1 MSAVSLL
8 SKGATKLFHGA
19 KKNFD
24 SFDSKFAAETAFGK
38 GFSFTPEQDIAESYA
53 NITPAKLRKLY
64 GKEYVEEAIE
74 RKKGGTP
81 ILYEVEADVKDSEL
95 LVTRKNFNAQDKEVQ
110 KKLKKLIDAEGL
122 NLEKLDLDKPK
133 FWRQILNLTNKD
145 ADKLFTKY
153 GIKAALKDA
162 QDSKLKQVG
171 GKIEYTVYDPK
182 VIKIKNKKVLE
193 RTEKNRGGEMKVP
206 KVKYAVGSV
215 AQAAAE
221 GADTLLSEARKD
233 VVAQRSPEPGAGKD
247 DTALAETLAKVEGP
261 GKTEAVPESGQ
272 DNLIATTELLN
283 SFSFQG
289 GNKKMD
295 KQFIMESLS
304 SVADTPIV
312 ENKQSIAEFITDLH
326 RVQVEEESK
335 PLLSPKD
342 FEKLNR
348 FAEDAGDEGRL
359 EKKEGGKA
367 EQTDVE
373 KLIMFTEQ
381 YNEQRK
387 NAETDKDRA
396 VIDKRFQ
403 EIENSFGGETK
414 FQAMLKMDEDAEGR
428 EGKSMGGMLKAGR
441 ELLEESGAGNAPEG
455 ILGSLLGTVK
465 ENVGTTTAPQG
476 QQAEA
481 SISALEGPDPISAA
495 NNAPI
500 ANYAEGGR
508 ISVSEYV
515 KARDKALK
523 DIDNTE
529 SLTER
534 EEISAA
540 FSKVSKAFME
550 QESLGDSIDRK
561 RAEKAEALKKKNM
574 GGSLLTDDKPV
585 DTYDNIPE
593 GEKEAVEASQL
604 PDEEMEDEYAGFV
617 LGEALST
624 EDQEYLMGALEGD
637 ERLGGIFD
645 KVMDIAGEF
654 AGEGAVKGP
663 GTGTSDSIPAR
674 LSDGEFVFTRKATDQ
689 LGTEKL
695 QTMMDEAE
703 RAYDGGLMQKYMGGS
718 ILGGM
723 DEVEDNDKKVY
734 DQMLTSN
741 AMPSVR

>member
-8 SKGATKLFHGA
+8 SKGAMKLFHGA

-24 SFDSKFAAETAFGK
+24 SFDSEFAAETAFGK
-38 GFSFTPEQDIAESYA
+38 GFSFTPEQDIAEGYA

-81 ILYEVEADVKDSEL
+81 ILYEVEADVKDSEI
-95 LVTRKNFNAQDKEVQ
+95 LVTRKNFNEQDKEVQ
-110 KKLKKLIDAEGL
+110 EKLKKLIDAEGL
-122 NLEKLDLDKPK
+122 NLEELDLNKPK

-162 QDSKLKQVG
+162 RDSKLKQVG
-171 GKIEYTVYDPK
+171 GKVEYTVYDPK
-182 VIKIKNKKVLE
+182 AIKIKNKKVLE
-193 RTEKNRGGEMKVP
+193 RAKKNRGSEMKVP
-206 KVKYAVGSV
+206 KLKYAVGSV

-233 VVAQRSPEPGAGKD
+233 VVAQRSPKPGVGKD
-247 DTALAETLAKVEGP
+247 DTALAETLAKVDGP
-261 GKTEAVPESGQ
+261 GRTEAVPESGQ

-342 FEKLNR
+342 FEKLNS

-387 NAETDKDRA
+387 NAKTDKDRA

-441 ELLEESGAGNAPEG
+441 ELLEENGAGNAPEG

-465 ENVGTTTAPQG
+465 ESVGTTTAPQG
-476 QQAEA
+476 QQEEA

-500 ANYAEGGR
+500 ANFAE
-508 ISVSEYV
+508 
-515 KARDKALK
+515 
-523 DIDNTE
+523 
-529 SLTER
+529 
-534 EEISAA
+534 
-540 FSKVSKAFME
+540 
-550 QESLGDSIDRK
+550 
-561 RAEKAEALKKKNM
+561 

>member
-1 MSAVSLL
+1 M
-8 SKGATKLFHGA
+8 K
-19 KKNFD
+19 
-24 SFDSKFAAETAFGK
+24 
-38 GFSFTPEQDIAESYA
+38 
-53 NITPAKLRKLY
+53 
-64 GKEYVEEAIE
+64 
-74 RKKGGTP
+74 
-81 ILYEVEADVKDSEL
+81 
-95 LVTRKNFNAQDKEVQ
+95 
-110 KKLKKLIDAEGL
+110 
-122 NLEKLDLDKPK
+122 
-133 FWRQILNLTNKD
+133 
-145 ADKLFTKY
+145 
-153 GIKAALKDA
+153 
-162 QDSKLKQVG
+162 
-171 GKIEYTVYDPK
+171 
-182 VIKIKNKKVLE
+182 
-193 RTEKNRGGEMKVP
+193 KVP
-206 KVKYAVGSV
+206 KLKYAVGSV
-215 AQAAAE
+215 AQAATE
-221 GADTLLSEARKD
+221 GAATLLSEARKD
-233 VVAQRSPEPGAGKD
+233 VVAQRSPKPGVGKD
-247 DTALAETLAKVEGP
+247 DTALAETLAKVDGP

-272 DNLIATTELLN
+272 DNLMATTKLIN

-342 FEKLNR
+342 FQKLNS
-348 FAEDAGDEGRL
+348 FAADASDEGRL
-359 EKKEGGKA
+359 EKKEGGEVSDEDKYISLYKSMEQSMDKA
-367 EQTDVE
+367 KDAEARNRILKRWTDVE
-373 KLIMFTEQ
+373 
-381 YNEQRK
+381 
-387 NAETDKDRA
+387 
-396 VIDKRFQ
+396 
-403 EIENSFGGETK
+403 NSFDGNTISNAL
-414 FQAMLKMDEDAEGR
+414 QQMDAER
-428 EGKSMGGMLKAGR
+428 EGKSLGGLLKAGK
-441 ELLEESGAGNAPEG
+441 EVLKHSGGGEPTG
-455 ILGSLLGTVK
+455 ILGALLGGNGGA
-465 ENVGTTTAPQG
+465 EGTTTVPQG
-476 QQAEA
+476 QDEAA

-500 ANYAEGGR
+500 ANFAEGGR

-523 DIDNTE
+523 DIDNAE
-529 SLTER
+529 SIAAR
-534 EEISAA
+534 EKISED
-540 FSKVSKAFME
+540 FSKVSKEFME
-550 QESLGDSIDRK
+550 QESLGNSIDRE

-574 GGSLLTDDKPV
+574 GGSLLADDKPV

>member
-1 MSAVSLL
+1 M
-8 SKGATKLFHGA
+8 K
-19 KKNFD
+19 
-24 SFDSKFAAETAFGK
+24 
-38 GFSFTPEQDIAESYA
+38 
-53 NITPAKLRKLY
+53 
-64 GKEYVEEAIE
+64 
-74 RKKGGTP
+74 
-81 ILYEVEADVKDSEL
+81 
-95 LVTRKNFNAQDKEVQ
+95 
-110 KKLKKLIDAEGL
+110 
-122 NLEKLDLDKPK
+122 
-133 FWRQILNLTNKD
+133 
-145 ADKLFTKY
+145 
-153 GIKAALKDA
+153 
-162 QDSKLKQVG
+162 
-171 GKIEYTVYDPK
+171 
-182 VIKIKNKKVLE
+182 
-193 RTEKNRGGEMKVP
+193 KVP
-206 KVKYAVGSV
+206 KLKYAVGSV

-233 VVAQRSPEPGAGKD
+233 VVAQRSPEPGVGKD
-247 DTALAETLAKVEGP
+247 DTALAETLAKVDGP

-272 DNLIATTELLN
+272 DNLIATTELVN

-342 FEKLNR
+342 FKKLNS

-428 EGKSMGGMLKAGR
+428 EGKFFGGLLQAGKQV
-441 ELLEESGAGNAPEG
+441 LNQSGGGEPTG
-455 ILGSLLGTVK
+455 ILGALLGGSGGA
-465 ENVGTTTAPQG
+465 EGTTTVPQG
-476 QQAEA
+476 QDEAA

-550 QESLGDSIDRK
+550 QESLGDSIDRE

-574 GGSLLTDDKPV
+574 GGSLLADDKPV

-654 AGEGAVKGP
+654 AGDGAVKGP

>member
-1 MSAVSLL
+1 
-8 SKGATKLFHGA
+8 
-19 KKNFD
+19 
-24 SFDSKFAAETAFGK
+24 
-38 GFSFTPEQDIAESYA
+38 
-53 NITPAKLRKLY
+53 
-64 GKEYVEEAIE
+64 
-74 RKKGGTP
+74 
-81 ILYEVEADVKDSEL
+81 
-95 LVTRKNFNAQDKEVQ
+95 
-110 KKLKKLIDAEGL
+110 
-122 NLEKLDLDKPK
+122 
-133 FWRQILNLTNKD
+133 
-145 ADKLFTKY
+145 
-153 GIKAALKDA
+153 
-162 QDSKLKQVG
+162 
-171 GKIEYTVYDPK
+171 
-182 VIKIKNKKVLE
+182 
-193 RTEKNRGGEMKVP
+193 
-206 KVKYAVGSV
+206 
-215 AQAAAE
+215 
-221 GADTLLSEARKD
+221 
-233 VVAQRSPEPGAGKD
+233 
-247 DTALAETLAKVEGP
+247 
-261 GKTEAVPESGQ
+261 
-272 DNLIATTELLN
+272 
-283 SFSFQG
+283 
-289 GNKKMD
+289 
-295 KQFIMESLS
+295 
-304 SVADTPIV
+304 
-312 ENKQSIAEFITDLH
+312 
-326 RVQVEEESK
+326 
-335 PLLSPKD
+335 
-342 FEKLNR
+342 
-348 FAEDAGDEGRL
+348 
-359 EKKEGGKA
+359 
-367 EQTDVE
+367 
-373 KLIMFTEQ
+373 
-381 YNEQRK
+381 
-387 NAETDKDRA
+387 
-396 VIDKRFQ
+396 
-403 EIENSFGGETK
+403 
-414 FQAMLKMDEDAEGR
+414 
-428 EGKSMGGMLKAGR
+428 MGGMLKAGR

-500 ANYAEGGR
+500 ANFAE
-508 ISVSEYV
+508 
-515 KARDKALK
+515 
-523 DIDNTE
+523 
-529 SLTER
+529 
-534 EEISAA
+534 
-540 FSKVSKAFME
+540 
-550 QESLGDSIDRK
+550 
-561 RAEKAEALKKKNM
+561 

>member
-8 SKGATKLFHGA
+8 SKGAMKLFHGA

-24 SFDSKFAAETAFGK
+24 SFDSEFAAETAFGK
-38 GFSFTPEQDIAESYA
+38 GFSFTPEQDIAEGYA

-81 ILYEVEADVKDSEL
+81 ILYEVEADVKDSEI
-95 LVTRKNFNAQDKEVQ
+95 LVTRKNFNEQDKEVQ
-110 KKLKKLIDAEGL
+110 EKLKKLIDAEGL
-122 NLEKLDLDKPK
+122 NLEELDLNKPK

-162 QDSKLKQVG
+162 RDSKLKQVG
-171 GKIEYTVYDPK
+171 GKVEYTVYDPK
-182 VIKIKNKKVLE
+182 AIKIKNKKVLE
-193 RTEKNRGGEMKVP
+193 RAKKNRGSEMKVP
-206 KVKYAVGSV
+206 KLKYAVGSV
-215 AQAAAE
+215 AQAATE

-233 VVAQRSPEPGAGKD
+233 VVAQRSPKPGVGKD
-247 DTALAETLAKVEGP
+247 DTALAETLAKVDGP

-272 DNLIATTELLN
+272 DNLMATTKLIN

-342 FEKLNR
+342 FQKLNS
-348 FAEDAGDEGRL
+348 FAADASDEGRL

-396 VIDKRFQ
+396 IIDKRFQ

-428 EGKSMGGMLKAGR
+428 EGKSLGGLLKAGK
-441 ELLEESGAGNAPEG
+441 EVLKHSGGGEPTG
-455 ILGSLLGTVK
+455 ILGALLGGSGGA
-465 ENVGTTTAPQG
+465 EGTTTVPQG
-476 QQAEA
+476 QVEAA

-500 ANYAEGGR
+500 ANFAE
-508 ISVSEYV
+508 
-515 KARDKALK
+515 
-523 DIDNTE
+523 
-529 SLTER
+529 
-534 EEISAA
+534 
-540 FSKVSKAFME
+540 
-550 QESLGDSIDRK
+550 
-561 RAEKAEALKKKNM
+561 
-574 GGSLLTDDKPV
+574 GGSLLADDKPV

-654 AGEGAVKGP
+654 AGDGAVKGP

>member
-1 MSAVSLL
+1 M
-8 SKGATKLFHGA
+8 K
-19 KKNFD
+19 
-24 SFDSKFAAETAFGK
+24 
-38 GFSFTPEQDIAESYA
+38 
-53 NITPAKLRKLY
+53 
-64 GKEYVEEAIE
+64 
-74 RKKGGTP
+74 
-81 ILYEVEADVKDSEL
+81 
-95 LVTRKNFNAQDKEVQ
+95 
-110 KKLKKLIDAEGL
+110 
-122 NLEKLDLDKPK
+122 
-133 FWRQILNLTNKD
+133 
-145 ADKLFTKY
+145 
-153 GIKAALKDA
+153 
-162 QDSKLKQVG
+162 
-171 GKIEYTVYDPK
+171 
-182 VIKIKNKKVLE
+182 
-193 RTEKNRGGEMKVP
+193 KVP
-206 KVKYAVGSV
+206 KLKYAVGSV
-215 AQAAAE
+215 AQAATE

-233 VVAQRSPEPGAGKD
+233 VVAQRSPKPGVGKD
-247 DTALAETLAKVEGP
+247 DTALAETLAKVDGP
-261 GKTEAVPESGQ
+261 GRTEAVPESGQ

-342 FEKLNR
+342 FEKLNS

-359 EKKEGGKA
+359 EKKEGGEVSDVDKYIMLYKQMEQSMNNAKTKKA
-367 EQTDVE
+367 RMKINERWQNVE
-373 KLIMFTEQ
+373 
-381 YNEQRK
+381 
-387 NAETDKDRA
+387 D
-396 VIDKRFQ
+396 
-403 EIENSFGGETK
+403 SFEDNVSMD
-414 FQAMLKMDEDAEGR
+414 ARMKMDEQDEGR
-428 EGKSMGGMLKAGR
+428 VGRGFGGIMSLMQKKYKDEFGEAPSGGGGFGGMLNRIKDEA
-441 ELLEESGAGNAPEG
+441 
-455 ILGSLLGTVK
+455 
-465 ENVGTTTAPQG
+465 GTTTAPQG
-476 QQAEA
+476 QQEEA
-481 SISALEGPDPISAA
+481 SIAALEGPDPISAA

-500 ANYAEGGR
+500 ANFAEGG
-508 ISVSEYV
+508 
-515 KARDKALK
+515 
-523 DIDNTE
+523 
-529 SLTER
+529 SLM
-534 EEISAA
+534 APD
-540 FSKVSKAFME
+540 M
-550 QESLGDSIDRK
+550 
-561 RAEKAEALKKKNM
+561 
-574 GGSLLTDDKPV
+574 PV

-734 DQMLTSN
+734 NQMLTSN

>member
-1 MSAVSLL
+1 MSAASLL
-8 SKGATKLFHGA
+8 SKGAMKLFHGA

-24 SFDSKFAAETAFGK
+24 SFDSEFASETAFGK
-38 GFSFTPEQDIAESYA
+38 GFSFTPEQDIAEGYA

-81 ILYEVEADVKDSEL
+81 ILYEVEADVKDSEI
-95 LVTRKNFNAQDKEVQ
+95 LVTRKNFNEQDKEVQ
-110 KKLKKLIDAEGL
+110 EKLKKLIDAEGL
-122 NLEKLDLDKPK
+122 NLEELDLNKPK

-162 QDSKLKQVG
+162 RDSKLKQVG
-171 GKIEYTVYDPK
+171 GKVEYTVYDPK
-182 VIKIKNKKVLE
+182 AIKIKNKKVLE
-193 RTEKNRGGEMKVP
+193 RAKKNRGSEMKVP

-233 VVAQRSPEPGAGKD
+233 VVAQRSPEPGVGKD
-247 DTALAETLAKVEGP
+247 DTALAETLAKVDGP
-261 GKTEAVPESGQ
+261 GKTEAAPEGGQ
-272 DNLIATTELLN
+272 DNLIATTKLVN

-342 FEKLNR
+342 FQKLNS
-348 FAEDAGDEGRL
+348 FAADASDEGRL
-359 EKKEGGKA
+359 EKKEGGEVSDVDKYISLYKSMEQSMDKA
-367 EQTDVE
+367 
-373 KLIMFTEQ
+373 
-381 YNEQRK
+381 
-387 NAETDKDRA
+387 KDDASKER
-396 VIDKRFQ
+396 IYKRFA
-403 EIENSFGGETK
+403 EVENSFDGNVISNAL
-414 FQAMLKMDEDAEGR
+414 QKMDAEEEGR
-428 EGKSMGGMLKAGR
+428 VGKFFGGLLKAGKQV
-441 ELLEESGAGNAPEG
+441 LNQSGGGEPTG
-455 ILGSLLGTVK
+455 ILGALLGGSGGA
-465 ENVGTTTAPQG
+465 EGTTTVPQG
-476 QQAEA
+476 QDEAA

-500 ANYAEGGR
+500 ANFAEGGR

-523 DIDNTE
+523 DIDNAE
-529 SLTER
+529 SIAAR
-534 EEISAA
+534 EKISED
-540 FSKVSKAFME
+540 FSKVSKEFME
-550 QESLGDSIDRK
+550 QESLGNSIDRE

-574 GGSLLTDDKPV
+574 GGSLLADDKPV

-654 AGEGAVKGP
+654 AGDGAVKGP

-703 RAYDGGLMQKYMGGS
+703 RAYDGGLMKKYMGGS